1 MSYQI
6 DLDSFKGPL
15 DLLLHLI
22 QKHEMDIYDIPIAE
36 ITSQYLATIEAMK
49 SLNLDLAGEFLVM
62 AATLL
67 HIKSRML
74 LPRDEEGIA
83 EEVDLDPRAELVKR
97 LLEYQKYREAA
108 LCLDALPMLG
118 RDVFA
123 REFSEPEVDEA
134 EDDGVEWEPVGLFEL
149 VAAYR
154 RLLLDKDEESFHEIT
169 QEHLSVTDRINQILL
184 ALAERSSLAFADL
197 LVGVASRNDVI
208 VTFLAMLEL
217 VKMRLVRLMQS
228 RMDSCIWLYVIE
240 EAGDKLLQQEESFG
254 YS

>member
-1 MSYQI
+1 MPYQI

-36 ITSQYLATIEAMK
+36 ITAQYLATIEVMK

-67 HIKSRML
+67 HIKSKML
-74 LPRDEEGIA
+74 LPRDEEEAA
-83 EEVDLDPRAELVKR
+83 EEAELDPRTELVKR
-97 LLEYQKYREAA
+97 LLEYQKYRDAA
-108 LCLDALPMLG
+108 ISLDALPILG
-118 RDVFA
+118 RDVFVN
-123 REFSEPEVDEA
+123 SSPEPADE
-134 EDDGVEWEPVGLFEL
+134 EDDDAEWEPVGLFEL

-154 RLLLDKDEESFHEIT
+154 QLVQDNGEESFHEISR
-169 QEHLSVTDRINQILL
+169 ERLSVTDRINQILVSL
-184 ALAERSSLAFADL
+184 SEQSRLAFGDL
-197 LVGVASRNDVI
+197 LAGVVSRNDVV

-217 VKMRLVRLMQS
+217 VKMRLARLMQNS
-228 RMDSCIWLYVIE
+228 RNSTIWLYAVE
-240 EAGDKLLQQEESFG
+240 VVDDNGLPQDETLG

>member
-1 MSYQI
+1 MPYQI

-36 ITSQYLATIEAMK
+36 ITAQYLATIEVMK

-74 LPRDEEGIA
+74 LPRDEEA
-83 EEVDLDPRAELVKR
+83 MTEETEPDPRTELVQR
-97 LLEYQKYREAA
+97 LLEYQRYRDAA
-108 LCLDALPMLG
+108 FTLEALPLLG
-118 RDVFA
+118 RDVFV
-123 REFSEPEVDEA
+123 SSSPEPEGDEDEEA
-134 EDDGVEWEPVGLFEL
+134 EWEPIGLFEL
-149 VAAYR
+149 VAAFR
-154 RLLLDKDEESFHEIT
+154 DLIKENVEESVHEISR
-169 QEHLSVTDRINQILL
+169 ERLSVTDRINNILVSL
-184 ALAERSSLAFADL
+184 NERSSLAFEDL
-197 LVGVASRNDVI
+197 LGGVASRNEVV

-217 VKMRLVRLMQS
+217 VKMRLARLMQNS
-228 RMDSCIWLYVIE
+228 RDSSIWLYAVQG
-240 EAGDKLLQQEESFG
+240 GDDNCFQQEENLG

>member
-1 MSYQI
+1 MPYQI

-36 ITSQYLATIEAMK
+36 ITAQYLATIEVMK

-74 LPRDEEGIA
+74 LPRDEEEAA
-83 EEVDLDPRAELVKR
+83 EEAELDPRTELVQR
-97 LLEYQKYREAA
+97 LLEYQRYREAA
-108 LCLDALPMLG
+108 ISLDALPLLG
-118 RDVFA
+118 RDIFV
-123 REFSEPEVDEA
+123 SSSLEA
-134 EDDGVEWEPVGLFEL
+134 EGADDEESEWEPIGLFEL
-149 VAAYR
+149 VAAFR
-154 RLLLDKDEESFHEIT
+154 QLIQDNGEESVLEISR
-169 QEHLSVTDRINQILL
+169 ERLSVTDRINQILVSL
-184 ALAERSSLAFADL
+184 SERSSLAFGDL
-197 LVGVASRNDVI
+197 LSGVVSRNEVV

-217 VKMRLVRLMQS
+217 VKMRLARLMQNG
-228 RMDSCIWLYVIE
+228 RDSSIWLYAVE
-240 EAGDKLLQQEESFG
+240 TLDDNYLQQDEPLG

>member
-6 DLDSFKGPL
+6 DIDSFKGPL

-36 ITSQYLATIEAMK
+36 ITAQYLATIEVMK

-74 LPRDEEGIA
+74 LPRDEEEATEEA
-83 EEVDLDPRAELVKR
+83 EPDPRAELVQR
-97 LLEYQKYREAA
+97 LLEYQRYRDAA
-108 LCLDALPMLG
+108 ISLDSLPLLG
-118 RDVFA
+118 RDVFV
-123 REFSEPEVDEA
+123 SSPQEA
-134 EDDGVEWEPVGLFEL
+134 EDDEDEAAEWEPVGLFEL
-149 VAAYR
+149 VAAFR
-154 RLLLDKDEESFHEIT
+154 QLIQDKGEESVHEISR
-169 QEHLSVTDRINQILL
+169 ERLSVTDRINQILASL
-184 ALAERSSLAFADL
+184 SERRSLAFGDL
-197 LVGVASRNDVI
+197 LPGVVNRNEVV

-217 VKMRLVRLMQS
+217 VKMRLARLMQNG
-228 RMDSCIWLYVIE
+228 RDSSIWLYAVE
-240 EAGDKLLQQEESFG
+240 GVDDHCLQQDETLG

>member
-36 ITSQYLATIEAMK
+36 ITSQYLATIEVMK

-74 LPRDEEGIA
+74 LPRDEEGVT
-83 EEVDLDPRAELVKR
+83 EEVELDPRAELVKR

-118 RDVFA
+118 RDVFV
-123 REFSEPEVDEA
+123 REFPELEIDET
-134 EDDGVEWEPVGLFEL
+134 EDDEVEWEPVGLFEL

-169 QEHLSVTDRINQILL
+169 REHLSVTDRINQILVTL
-184 ALAERSSLAFADL
+184 TERSSLAFADL
-197 LVGVASRNDVI
+197 LVGVVSRNDVI
-208 VTFLAMLEL
+208 VTFLATLEL

-228 RMDSCIWLYVIE
+228 HRDSCIWLYVME